1 MATDLSQRVRRG
13 PLWGLRRPPREAAR
27 ARLSERRWRWPTLL
41 ALACTVPAFYAEL
54 LDEPTPWIAKAAYAV
69 AALVTLLGL
78 ASIAR
83 HSAHAARHL
92 QANSLELLLVAG
104 LAVSVVLPE
113 SSQSMPALLVRLL
126 VSGLTMV
133 RMVWGLQHL
142 ITRGGLA
149 YMLLLAAGVLGL
161 CGVGF
166 WWLEP
171 KARTL
176 ADGLWLAFTT
186 AATVGY
192 GDIVPSTP
200 ASKIFSVFVV
210 MLGYGVVSLVTAAIA
225 TRWVEDEERL
235 IEREV
240 LRDMHRQMDALR
252 QEVAGL
258 REEVAP
264 QNTTTHAPADGPG

>member
-1 MATDLSQRVRRG
+1 M
-13 PLWGLRRPPREAAR
+13 
-27 ARLSERRWRWPTLL
+27 
-41 ALACTVPAFYAEL
+41 
-54 LDEPTPWIAKAAYAV
+54 
-69 AALVTLLGL
+69 
-78 ASIAR
+78 
-83 HSAHAARHL
+83 
-92 QANSLELLLVAG
+92 
-104 LAVSVVLPE
+104 
-113 SSQSMPALLVRLL
+113 
-126 VSGLTMV
+126 
-133 RMVWGLQHL
+133 
-142 ITRGGLA
+142 
-149 YMLLLAAGVLGL
+149 
-161 CGVGF
+161 
-166 WWLEP
+166 
-171 KARTL
+171 
-176 ADGLWLAFTT
+176 
-186 AATVGY
+186 GY